1 METGGRL
8 DRVWVLAAQRE
19 VELPWASRDMMLDL
33 MRPLASAAAAGIVHA
48 FEDVGAT
55 RPVALN
61 LHDKELLLELLETW
75 TRGVDNDEMPPGIWE
90 LRCALIDDLHGLR

>member
-1 METGGRL
+1 MSG
-8 DRVWVLAAQRE
+8 
-19 VELPWASRDMMLDL
+19 
-33 MRPLASAAAAGIVHA
+33 
-48 FEDVGAT
+48 